1 MSRGKLSPG
10 RSSNT
15 RSQEENRSRN
25 KNTWKSR
32 KLGSSSKAW
41 IREGKRNARKE
52 ENEELHKEQGK
63 PSKRSE
69 FGIVMEELL
78 R

>member
-32 KLGSSSKAW
+32 KLGSSSKSW

-52 ENEELHKEQGK
+52 ENEVKEGL
-63 PSKRSE
+63 PE
-69 FGIVMEELL
+69 PLL
-78 R
+78 DLVVTLP